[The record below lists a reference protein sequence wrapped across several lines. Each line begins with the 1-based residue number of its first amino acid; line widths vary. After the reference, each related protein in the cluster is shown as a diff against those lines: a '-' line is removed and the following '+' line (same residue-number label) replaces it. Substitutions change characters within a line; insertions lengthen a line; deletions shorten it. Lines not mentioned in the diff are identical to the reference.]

1 MKQVIPVLCIKC
13 KKQIDDGD
21 LYCRYCGK
29 KQSAAPRS
37 AKKTHNPNGTGTVY
51 KRGST
56 WTAKVRVKR
65 NGVLVSTVTKGGF
78 ATRAEAI
85 NYLPN
90 LRAGKDGGSVSRT
103 VDQLFSLVQAGK
115 KWNEITPDKRSHYLT
130 AYKRLD
136 PIKDRDVAGLR
147 YSELQNL
154 IDGIDGAFYPKR
166 DAKTI
171 LQKIFDM
178 AVLENVIPPGRENIV
193 SFIELPSKP
202 LAAKDARTPQEMRA
216 IWADWQNGQP
226 SIAGYALLM
235 AYTGMRTGEL
245 FAQDVSRID
254 LSSRCITGGIKT
266 AAGRDRQIPVSEA
279 VAPVLEALLPRAR
292 YGLVDCDE
300 NSFYSAW
307 KQMIQ
312 RTGIRPLGSYCQRHT
327 CYTRL
332 HEITPAVSEVVIN
345 SIMGHS
351 NSRTKS
357 SLADNYGHIS
367 LAAKLHAVNSM
378 KMI

>member
-1 MKQVIPVLCIKC
+1 MLCVKC
-13 KKQIDDGD
+13 KKEIDDGD

-29 KQSAAPRS
+29 KQNTTSRAS
-37 AKKTHNPNGTGTVY
+37 KKSHNPNGTGSVY

-65 NGVLVSTVTKGGF
+65 GGVIVSTVTKGGF
-78 ATRAEAI
+78 ATRADAI

-90 LRAGKDGGSVSRT
+90 LRTSQDGGPLTRT
-103 VDQLFSLVQAGK
+103 VDQLFTLVQASR
-115 KWNEITPDKRSHYLT
+115 KWQEISPDKRSHYLT

-136 PIKDRDVAGLR
+136 PIRERDVASLR

-154 IDGIDGAFYPKR
+154 VDGIEGAFYPKR

-178 AVLENVIPPGRENIV
+178 AVLENVIAPGRESIV
-193 SFIELPSKP
+193 SHIELPSKP
-202 LAAKDARTPQEMRA
+202 LTSKDARTCQEMQA
-216 IWADWQNGQP
+216 IWNDWQNGHP
-226 SIAGYALLM
+226 SIPGYALVM

-245 FAQDVSRID
+245 FAQDISRVD
-254 LSSRCITGGIKT
+254 LPGRCIVGGIKT
-266 AAGRDRQIPVSEA
+266 AAGRDREIPIAEPIV
-279 VAPVLEALLPRAR
+279 PVLQALLPRAR
-292 YGLVDCDE
+292 YGLVDRDE
-300 NSFYSAW
+300 NAYYAEW
-307 KQMIQ
+307 KNMVQ

-332 HEITPAVSEVVIN
+332 HEIVPAISDVTIN
-345 SIMGHS
+345 SIIGHS
-351 NSRTKS
+351 NSRGKS
-357 SLADNYGHIS
+357 SLGDTYAHIS
-367 LAAKLHAVNSM
+367 LAAKLEAVNQM